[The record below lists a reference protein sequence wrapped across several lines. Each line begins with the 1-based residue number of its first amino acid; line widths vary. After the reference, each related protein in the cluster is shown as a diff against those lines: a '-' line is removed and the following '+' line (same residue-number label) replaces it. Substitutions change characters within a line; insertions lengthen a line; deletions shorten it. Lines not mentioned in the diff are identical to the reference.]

1 MPSATNLAC
10 ALGTSYVGAL
20 PRAERTPVG
29 LVHAARSVG
38 AAAIYLTP
46 HVAGSGPELAEVLPV
61 IAAELLSVPVAGLF
75 SALGAARL
83 QRPQAALAQISA
95 LDRDEAATA
104 VRVVEA
110 ALALAGELK
119 AQTVTVPL
127 GEVDELER
135 LFEILRGRLLRGA
148 LSEDDK
154 ETEDFQLA
162 RRALSRRHLD
172 AARRSLERIA
182 ETAARLGITVLL
194 PNPRRA
200 TFLPTAIELRVLLTD
215 LAGAPVSP
223 VLDVPA
229 AHLTSTMRLCPLRET
244 VLAFGNGC
252 AAFVADACGAVGG
265 LPPGHGEVE
274 VAAITRSL
282 KKDAQ
287 RIFLPWP
294 ALRRAEVVRGYQAV
308 SRL

>member
-1 MPSATNLAC
+1 LKRS
-10 ALGTSYVGAL
+10 
-20 PRAERTPVG
+20 ERTPVG
-29 LVHAARSVG
+29 LIRAARSVG
-38 AAAIYLTP
+38 ATAIYLTP
-46 HVAGSGPELAEVLPV
+46 QVAGDGPELAEVLPIV
-61 IAAELLSVPVAGLF
+61 AADLLELPVYGLHA
-75 SALGAARL
+75 SLGAARL
-83 QRPQAALAQISA
+83 QRPQAALAAISA
-95 LDRDEAATA
+95 TDRDEAAAA
-104 VRVVEA
+104 VAVVEA

-119 AQTVTVPL
+119 ACAVTVPL

-135 LFEILRGRLLRGA
+135 LFEVLRGRLLRGA
-148 LSEDDK
+148 ISEDDK
-154 ETEDFQLA
+154 ETEDFQHA

-172 AARRSLERIA
+172 ASRRSLEKIA
-182 ETAARLGITVLL
+182 ETAARLGVTVLI

-200 TFLPTAIELRVLLTD
+200 TFLPTAIELRVLMTD

-223 VLDVPA
+223 VLDIPA

-274 VAAITRSL
+274 VSAIARSL

-287 RIFLPWP
+287 RIFVPWP
-294 ALRRAEVVRGYQAV
+294 GLRRAEVMRGYQAV